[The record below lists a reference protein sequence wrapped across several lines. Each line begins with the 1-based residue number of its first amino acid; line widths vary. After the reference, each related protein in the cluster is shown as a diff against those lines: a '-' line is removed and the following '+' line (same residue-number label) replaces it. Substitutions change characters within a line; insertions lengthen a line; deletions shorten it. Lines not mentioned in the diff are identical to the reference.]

1 MKKWL
6 FPFAFVATLAGCSVS
21 NESKQQAN
29 DSYQKSDAA
38 LPLFAPLNTAGVS
51 LPKQDTTYQL
61 PQVKVKKADQ
71 VDIRP
76 PETPLA
82 IIQNSIAQFDGE
94 RALIA
99 YPIDK
104 REVYN
109 LQQVARLLKEQG
121 IGYQLTNEKI
131 VTDWAPTGR
140 ADEIGDT
147 QVRYEIEQVSSG
159 NYSALFVSILQM
171 KRNEVVFSPHLADK
185 QRYSSDRLNQL
196 VGELD
201 ASYRKQVR
209 DLNNSGLM
217 PIQSVFGTDSNG
229 RTALVLGAPFN
240 HAWTKL
246 GQVLPQLE
254 FDIKDEIIGRG
265 VRELKYRPAGA
276 KSWWWPFGR
285 AEGSSGL
292 KTGTYFMQLSALGK
306 QSAVVITDDD
316 GNALSGEQAQ
326 ALYQALQNLLAK

>member
-1 MKKWL
+1 M
-6 FPFAFVATLAGCSVS
+6 
-21 NESKQQAN
+21 
-29 DSYQKSDAA
+29 
-38 LPLFAPLNTAGVS
+38 
-51 LPKQDTTYQL
+51 
-61 PQVKVKKADQ
+61 
-71 VDIRP
+71 
-76 PETPLA
+76 
-82 IIQNSIAQFDGE
+82 
-94 RALIA
+94 
-99 YPIDK
+99 
-104 REVYN
+104 
-109 LQQVARLLKEQG
+109 
-121 IGYQLTNEKI
+121 
-131 VTDWAPTGR
+131 
-140 ADEIGDT
+140 
-147 QVRYEIEQVSSG
+147 SSS

-265 VRELKYRPAGA
+265 VRELNTVQLEQKVG
-276 KSWWWPFGR
+276 G
-285 AEGSSGL
+285 GHLVVL
-292 KTGTYFMQLSALGK
+292 K
-306 QSAVVITDDD
+306 AVAD
-316 GNALSGEQAQ
+316 
-326 ALYQALQNLLAK
+326 